1 MILKN
6 KFAIGCLVQW
16 YEIDLIGEYIESL
29 KQSLKEI
36 ENKENVHI
44 DFVFTVNQDLER
56 IDDTTTMEDIGERF
70 DEMIN
75 ELKTITPFVRVEPT
89 AKLVTVA
96 DYRREFN
103 SAWCEVVDV
112 LMWGE
117 TDSLIPKQT
126 FQILDNLHDG
136 VKEQTPKYVGFFG
149 TCKMWDESW
158 KPIEHSKF
166 TDKPFIE
173 DGYDDQGVIQYQD
186 LNNDGEV
193 TNEDQTILGGPY
205 PDFIYALN
213 STLNYKSLSLNL
225 FFEGSEGNELSWA
238 TGGYI
243 ANSFS
248 TGGNQIV
255 DVYND
260 YWTPQNTDAA
270 YPAPSENRAQ
280 LRTSDRFVKD
290 ASYLRLKN
298 VKLAYNIPVQ
308 SIKPALAALQ
318 VYISAQNVFTVTDFP
333 GLDPDVNTRG
343 GTGDLRIGIA
353 QTSYPSSRT
362 ITLGMNLKL

>member
-1 MILKN
+1 LGEARTTFGGSDVVGFANVSAPNPDLKWETTGQLGAGIDASFLNGKYRINIDYYKKNTKDLLAIIPLPGSTGFTSLVTNLGEIQNMGMEFSLGATFGKEDFTWDVNGQLSFN
-6 KFAIGCLVQW
+6 KNEVIT
-16 YEIDLIGEYIESL
+16 IGE
-29 KQSLKEI
+29 
-36 ENKENVHI
+36 
-44 DFVFTVNQDLER
+44 
-56 IDDTTTMEDIGERF
+56 DIFGGAL
-70 DEMIN
+70 DI
-75 ELKTITPFVRVEPT
+75 P
-89 AKLVTVA
+89 
-96 DYRREFN
+96 FN
-103 SAWCEVVDV
+103 SPVNIARE
-112 LMWGE
+112 GE
-117 TDSLIPKQT
+117 PLGM
-126 FQILDNLHDG
+126 FYG
-136 VKEQTPKYVGFFG
+136 
-149 TCKMWDESW
+149 
-158 KPIEHSKF
+158 
-166 TDKPFIE
+166 FIE